1 MNPWWWSP
9 LEMMSFLHSLLVG
22 HWDLTRNAIFQT
34 RYRFQVIVIF
44 EKAVPFLM
52 KSQKS
57 GLEKRPSNYCWKFS
71 IKVVS
76 SLSVTVN
83 LLSLHAPNCH
93 NVYQNFIKIELLDKS
108 ILSAVC
114 VQVEMELMGTQ
125 SHLFKGRRKKW
136 SWCSFPAVQW
146 RWWKVRRHQMGWY
159 TFIFR
164 NEINHHHSYTREHIA
179 VLRKRTRLR
188 ISLFSLCAIMQS
200 ILFLIKLH
208 CCVWS
213 L

>member
-93 NVYQNFIKIELLDKS
+93 NVYKNFIKIELLDKS

-159 TFIFR
+159 TFIFS
-164 NEINHHHSYTREHIA
+164 NEINHHHSYYHFHKPKEQDRESPHFHRA
-179 VLRKRTRLR
+179 V
-188 ISLFSLCAIMQS
+188 
-200 ILFLIKLH
+200 IK
-208 CCVWS
+208 VS
-213 L
+213 